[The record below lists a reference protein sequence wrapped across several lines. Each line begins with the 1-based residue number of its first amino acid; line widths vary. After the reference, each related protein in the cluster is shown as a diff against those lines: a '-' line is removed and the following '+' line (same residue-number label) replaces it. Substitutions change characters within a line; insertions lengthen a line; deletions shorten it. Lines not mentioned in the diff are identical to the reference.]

1 MGTVYKFSKGYNI
14 KLKGLKKMSLT
25 VASYDLLCLLC
36 HEYGNVEKAF
46 PHIHYDKDLKEFCEI
61 LIKNGYGQQIFI

>member
-1 MGTVYKFSKGYNI
+1 MGRVYKFSKGYNI

-25 VASYDLLCLLC
+25 VASYDLLCKLC
-36 HEYGNVEKAF
+36 YEYGNVEKAF
-46 PHIHYDKDLKEFCEI
+46 PHIHYDNDLKEFCEI

>member
-1 MGTVYKFSKGYNI
+1 MGKVYKFSKGYSI

-25 VASYDLLCLLC
+25 VASYDLLCKLC
-36 HEYGNVEKAF
+36 YEYGNVEKAF
-46 PHIHYDKDLKEFCEI
+46 PHIHCDNDLKELCEI